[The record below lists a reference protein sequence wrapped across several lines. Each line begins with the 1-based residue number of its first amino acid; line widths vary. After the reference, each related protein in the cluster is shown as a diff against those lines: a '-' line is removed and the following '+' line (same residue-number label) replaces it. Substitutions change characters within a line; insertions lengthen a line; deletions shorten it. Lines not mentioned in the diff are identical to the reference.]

1 MTYYSNK
8 IVIINYGMGN
18 IGSICNMFKYLGT
31 PVVVS
36 CDPQI
41 IKSADKLVLPGVGHF
56 DKAMQ
61 NINSLGIFN
70 SIIDKALIHK
80 TPILGIC
87 LGMQIMC
94 KSSEEGVLPGLS
106 LINAEVKKFKFEDDV
121 KLKIPHMGWNN
132 IEINKQSD
140 ILINLDNNSRFY
152 FVHSYYVNCDNN
164 SDVLTYTSYRDKF
177 VSSFQSDNI
186 IGVQFHPEKSHKFGM
201 HIFKNFIEKI

>member
-1 MTYYSNK
+1 
-8 IVIINYGMGN
+8 MGN
-18 IGSICNMFKYLGT
+18 IGSIRNMFKYLGT

-36 CDPQI
+36 SDPQI
-41 IKSADKLVLPGVGHF
+41 IKTADKLILPGVGHF

-70 SIIDKALIHK
+70 SIRDKALIQK

-106 LINAEVKKFKFEDDV
+106 LVKAEVRRFKFDDEV

-140 ILINLDNNSRFY
+140 ILFNLDDNSRFY
-152 FVHSYYVNCDNN
+152 FVHSYYVSCENRNDI
-164 SDVLTYTSYRDKF
+164 LTYTNYGGNF

-186 IGVQFHPEKSHKFGM
+186 IGVQFHPEKSHKFGIS
-201 HIFKNFIEKI
+201 IFKNFIEI